1 MTLTV
6 LLKKLLI
13 KYQYKCIDIDTDIY
27 IYIYKYKYTEK
38 MGENMA
44 FDNNQDKISNLLK
57 ATEAATTQNHNSNFE
72 FERTKKYM
80 FSLQPSVRE
89 KINQIANERG
99 YRSASSFLN
108 DYFKNFEL

>member
-1 MTLTV
+1 
-6 LLKKLLI
+6 
-13 KYQYKCIDIDTDIY
+13 
-27 IYIYKYKYTEK
+27 
-38 MGENMA
+38 MA
-44 FDNNQDKISNLLK
+44 FDNNQEKISNLLK
-57 ATEAATTQNHNSNFE
+57 ATEATTQTHNSSFE

-89 KINQIANERG
+89 KITQIANERG